1 MDKLQEIK
9 DKIIGGI
16 EAERENANLK
26 YEKEKKIIEY
36 TNSVPVLI
44 RELVEIY
51 GNTHNQSDKMI
62 EILDEFLEANLFKN
76 AKNEVENYSIVKG
89 GNYVYYNYKEFYVGV
104 STSRIP
110 VIVVGRNESL
120 REPAKP
126 ILMLNNA
133 EMELIEVFESYVV
146 DDEQKFDSVINA
158 YSEATR
164 SKPAGIMFKKKMK
177 RSGEIV
183 KYVQGLMEKEEI
195 FKKKSAMWEKTME
208 FYNSEKKE
216 LQILIDDI
224 SKDLEKFEAEGWK
237 IKYESLD
244 DILNPKGIYDDQVH
258 YKAI

>member
-16 EAERENANLK
+16 EAERENANLR

-44 RELVEIY
+44 KELVEIY

-62 EILDEFLEANLFKN
+62 EILDDFLEANLFKN

-133 EMELIEVFESYVV
+133 EMELIDMFDNYIV
-146 DDEQKFDSVINA
+146 DDEATFDSIINM
-158 YSEATR
+158 YSEVRR
-164 SKPAGIMFKKKMK
+164 SKPAGIMFKKKMRK
-177 RSGEIV
+177 SGEIA
-183 KYVQGLMEKEEI
+183 KYVLGLMERKETFE
-195 FKKKSAMWEKTME
+195 KKLEMWEKDVE
-208 FYNSEKKE
+208 FYDSEKKE
-216 LQILIDDI
+216 LQMLIDDI
-224 SKDLEKFEAEGWK
+224 SKDLEKFKDAGWE

-244 DILNPKGIYDDQVH
+244 NLINQKVTLADQVH